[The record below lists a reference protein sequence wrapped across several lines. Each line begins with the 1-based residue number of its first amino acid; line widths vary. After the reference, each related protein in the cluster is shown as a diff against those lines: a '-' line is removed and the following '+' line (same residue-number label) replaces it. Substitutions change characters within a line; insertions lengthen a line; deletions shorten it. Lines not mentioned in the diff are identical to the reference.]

1 MTENTEISYRVA
13 ELEPSKHDD
22 SVHSRLIADVTPP
35 GGLLDALRH
44 AAPLEQYHAKAEW
57 NNGHASQNLTEI
69 EKWVSDSKTCGLINQ
84 DQLET
89 KMENFAKKTDDM
101 WHKMNGVDTA
111 KDEYLTYP
119 RFTDMI
125 ELLDDSHRDQLLQK
139 LPWTLKPGE

>member
-1 MTENTEISYRVA
+1 MTENTEFRNHVA
-13 ELEPSKHDD
+13 ELEPSHKDD
-22 SVHSRLIADVTPP
+22 GVHSRLLADAQSGGLIEALKHSTPP
-35 GGLLDALRH
+35 
-44 AAPLEQYHAKAEW
+44 EQYHAKAEW

-89 KMENFAKKTDDM
+89 KMEKFAKQTDEM
-101 WHKMNGVDTA
+101 WHKMSGVDTA

-125 ELLDDSHRDQLLQK
+125 DLLDDSHRDKLLQT
-139 LPWTLKPGE
+139 LPWALKPGE